1 MAKITIEV
9 EVEVTGT
16 YTPGYPASRDDP
28 GSDGEVNDLAIEG
41 LTMEVTTGWDRALG
55 RYRTERID
63 LLATAGKSHD
73 NPASEIVGAILD
85 AIRDEAESAATMPS
99 LLHAVGGV

>member
-28 GSDGEVNDLAIEG
+28 GSDGEVNDL
-41 LTMEVTTGWDRALG
+41 EVVGMVILSSDSGYAVDPETGKMRYFSG
-55 RYRTERID
+55 RERRVD
-63 LLATAGKSHD
+63 LLAYLDDLGRDKV
-73 NPASEIVGAILD
+73 ASQVLS
-85 AIRDEAESAATMPS
+85 AIRDEAEDAVREEAAS
-99 LLHAVGGV
+99 

>member
-41 LTMEVTTGWDRALG
+41 LTTEILGEFDRVMG
-55 RYRTERID
+55 RYRRQRID
-63 LLATAGKSHD
+63 LLATAGKFHD

-85 AIRDEAESAATMPS
+85 AIRDEAED
-99 LLHAVGGV
+99 AVRKEACDQ

>member
-28 GSDGEVNDLAIEG
+28 GSDGEVEWFDIEG
-41 LTMEVTTGWDRALG
+41 VYVLARGLRFSLLEGLSDADVN
-55 RYRTERID
+55 RISSVIMD
-63 LLATAGKSHD
+63 A
-73 NPASEIVGAILD
+73 VG
-85 AIRDEAESAATMPS
+85 DEAED
-99 LLHAVGGV
+99 AVREEALS

>member
-41 LTMEVTTGWDRALG
+41 LTMEVTTGWDRVMG
-55 RYRTERID
+55 RYRTERVSLGPDGWRDPHDWQD
-63 LLATAGKSHD
+63 LVSR
-73 NPASEIVGAILD
+73 ILD
-85 AIRDEAESAATMPS
+85 AIRDEAED
-99 LLHAVGGV
+99 AVREEACDQ

>member
-1 MAKITIEV
+1 MAKILIEV

-41 LTMEVTTGWDRALG
+41 LTMEVATGWDRVMG
-55 RYRTERID
+55 RYRKERID
-63 LLATAGKSHD
+63 LLATAVKLYAGQD
-73 NPASEIVGAILD
+73 GEILDAILD
-85 AIRDEAESAATMPS
+85 AIRDEAED
-99 LLHAVGGV
+99 AVREEALP